1 MKTLNLTSP
10 ETSDIKFE
18 VSHFPDGQ
26 QDVKILGSK
35 FWELHPLGYKDVKIQ
50 SRFNS
55 FADLEL
61 ILCATKA
68 LRRVGLEE
76 VHLYIPYLL
85 GARSDRKF
93 TDGGTSYL
101 VDIVAPILNA
111 QNYKSVTTLDAHSD
125 VAAACINNL
134 QVEDNEKL
142 IAFAMYDLYPISW
155 DTSKENCVLVSPDG
169 GALKKIYHAAD
180 HLKYKGDVVI
190 CSKYRDTEGQ
200 LSRIE
205 VPIRDSQIAKDFII
219 IDDIC
224 DGGRTFIE
232 IAKVIKAR
240 ANFTGNIYLI
250 VTHFIGSSGYGELG
264 TYFDAIY
271 STNSYKDVK
280 VDSIGQQVE
289 SPGKHCVIKQL
300 NIF

>member
-26 QDVKILGSK
+26 QDVKIASSKVELGHYDGEHYWIATPIILK
-35 FWELHPLGYKDVKIQ
+35 

-55 FADLEL
+55 FEDLEL

-68 LRRVGLEE
+68 LKRAGGGEI
-76 VHLYIPYLL
+76 HLYIPYLL

-111 QNYKSVTTLDAHSD
+111 QNFKSVTALDAHSD

-134 QVEDNEKL
+134 RVIDNEEL
-142 IAFAMYDLYPISW
+142 VAFAMADLYPCTW

-169 GALKKIYHAAD
+169 GSLKKIYHAAD
-180 HLKYKGDVVI
+180 HLKYRGDILV
-190 CSKYRDTEGQ
+190 CSKYRDQEGA

-250 VTHFIGSSGYGELG
+250 VTHGIFSKGFNELADNFQ
-264 TYFDAIY
+264 TIY
-271 STNSYKDVK
+271 CTNSYSELKPNPNFV
-280 VDSIGQQVE
+280 
-289 SPGKHCVIKQL
+289 KQL
-300 NIF
+300 NVF